1 MLNDLI
7 RKTNTLAYRAKNS
20 SDPAVRAEYERSL
33 AETLKFVTDNN
44 VPRDTVVIIEDRIVR
59 ELVRKEDESR
69 LRADA
74 ETARAELEKARKE
87 ADWLARSVNAGM
99 GAAQSRYIEIKNRMD
114 DFRAESA
121 RSSGIEK
128 SAMVDAFADL
138 DREYREAKKEYERV
152 GNSDRAVLLEK
163 YREAQR
169 RLSYAEAEYSRRAAL
184 AEGGRLDAPLTEV
197 PSGSGAVAKALDGR
211 VDEEIVSAVPAEEPV
226 PTVPVFSSVS
236 SAQPAPAVSVP
247 AQPSAED
254 DVIYSGIALP
264 DNRNVTVGTR
274 VTDDDEVNRRIS
286 ETINAALSDNERFR
300 YILEEVRFQ
309 ASLEVSKIRA
319 EVEKI
324 RNEAFKEAQRLMDEL
339 QQLKSDA
346 AYLRMEA
353 NRARLAASTVD
364 RAKASAT
371 LNAKR
376 AMNAA
381 KRTVAAA
388 RKAIDAAKTSQ
399 YRYDDPYGWH

>member
-1 MLNDLI
+1 M
-7 RKTNTLAYRAKNS
+7 
-20 SDPAVRAEYERSL
+20 
-33 AETLKFVTDNN
+33 
-44 VPRDTVVIIEDRIVR
+44 
-59 ELVRKEDESR
+59 
-69 LRADA
+69 
-74 ETARAELEKARKE
+74 
-87 ADWLARSVNAGM
+87 
-99 GAAQSRYIEIKNRMD
+99 
-114 DFRAESA
+114 
-121 RSSGIEK
+121 
-128 SAMVDAFADL
+128 
-138 DREYREAKKEYERV
+138 
-152 GNSDRAVLLEK
+152 
-163 YREAQR
+163 
-169 RLSYAEAEYSRRAAL
+169 
-184 AEGGRLDAPLTEV
+184 
-197 PSGSGAVAKALDGR
+197 
-211 VDEEIVSAVPAEEPV
+211 
-226 PTVPVFSSVS
+226 
-236 SAQPAPAVSVP
+236 P

-399 YRYDDPYGWH
+399 HRYDDPYGWH